1 MCRKQNGEIVFGFN
15 AKHSSLDLFF
25 SFLLLPS
32 SLLFLHLPYFFSVV
46 KKTLEWLSSI
56 TGVVI
61 IVNSDPGRHSASS
74 SVVVRASEIGRRG
87 S

>member
-1 MCRKQNGEIVFGFN
+1 MCRKQNGEIVFGFK
-15 AKHSSLDLFF
+15 AKHSSLDFFF
-25 SFLLLPS
+25 SFLLVPS
-32 SLLFLHLPYFFSVV
+32 SLLFLPYFFSVV
-46 KKTLEWLSSI
+46 KKTVEWLPSI

-74 SVVVRASEIGRRG
+74 SLVVRASEIGRRG